1 MTTEPY
7 MTSGYEVCS
16 ASTAYVPEFVEAAM
30 SIDSVGGV
38 SAPYLSS
45 YGVHIV
51 KYIGDV
57 EGGPIPMTD
66 EQREAKR
73 QSLLASKQNELYAS
87 TLESWL
93 AEADISY
100 TGVTPSIAE
109 LEGTATTDTTADTT
123 TDTTAA
129 EETTAPEATEAPA
142 A

>member
-1 MTTEPY
+1 
-7 MTSGYEVCS
+7 
-16 ASTAYVPEFVEAAM
+16 
-30 SIDSVGGV
+30 
-38 SAPYLSS
+38 
-45 YGVHIV
+45 
-51 KYIGDV
+51 
-57 EGGPIPMTD
+57 MTD

>member
-1 MTTEPY
+1 

-30 SIDSVGGV
+30 SIDNVGGV

-73 QSLLASKQNELYAS
+73 QSLLTSKQNELYTA
-87 TLESWL
+87 TLENWM
-93 AEADISY
+93 AEADITY
-100 TGVTPSIAE
+100 TGLTPQHCGA
-109 LEGTATTDTTADTT
+109 
-123 TDTTAA
+123 
-129 EETTAPEATEAPA
+129 
-142 A
+142 